1 VTRISVVLIVK
12 DEPVIDKTI
21 AQIYQQTNNKDAEII
36 VVDASEGRLSEIRQ
50 KHPYAVWLDFR
61 SENPTKKIS
70 IPEQRNVGVRASN
83 GQIIAFCDAGGSP
96 QPGWLEAITA
106 QLLSGNL
113 ALVGGPVFATN
124 SSSVNFWTNLQRDGD
139 EVEYPTT
146 ANLALTRST
155 FELVG
160 GFNEKLNYG
169 SDADLVWRLND
180 QGIKQICVEKAI
192 MGLDGGTRKREL
204 RRTWLYGKALAD
216 LLILHPKRRAVKVKS
231 NPEIWIYPTLIAMA
245 LLTVP
250 FFWFSNFL
258 FFVFLV
264 ANLLLLIRNR
274 KTNHPLQVVI
284 SHYVYSFSFCFQL
297 LHKSWLYKKL
307 LFWQRD

>member
-1 VTRISVVLIVK
+1 MVLIVK

-21 AQIYQQTNNKDAEII
+21 DQIYQQTKNKDAEII
-36 VVDASEGRLSEIRQ
+36 VVDASADRLSKIRR

-70 IPEQRNVGVRASN
+70 IAEQRNAGVRASS
-83 GQIIAFCDAGGSP
+83 GQVIVFCDAGGSP
-96 QPGWLEAITA
+96 QAGWLDAITA

-113 ALVGGPVFATN
+113 VLVGGPIFATN
-124 SSSVNFWTNLQRDGD
+124 SSSVNFWTNLQREGD

-146 ANLALTRST
+146 ANLALTRSA

-160 GFNEKLNYG
+160 GFNEELDYG
-169 SDADLVWRLND
+169 SDADLVWRLNN

-216 LLILHPKRRAVKVKS
+216 LMILHPKKRAAKVKS
-231 NPEIWIYPTLIAMA
+231 NPEIWIYPALTAMA
-245 LLTVP
+245 LFSLP

-258 FFVFLV
+258 FFVLLI
-264 ANLLLLIRNR
+264 ANSLLLIRNR

-284 SHYVYSFSFCFQL
+284 SHYVYSWGFCHQL
-297 LHKSWLYKKL
+297 LRKSIAGKRL
-307 LFWQRD
+307 